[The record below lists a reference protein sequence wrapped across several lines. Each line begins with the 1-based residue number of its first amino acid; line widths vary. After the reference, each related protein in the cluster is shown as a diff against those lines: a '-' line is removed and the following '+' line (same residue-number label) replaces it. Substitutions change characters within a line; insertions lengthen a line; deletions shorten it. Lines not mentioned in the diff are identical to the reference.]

1 MHPSLRLCA
10 SAAPRQPLI
19 HFVGKRQWSAL
30 LYRCMRVQHSLIPT
44 ESEQPHPHPLAAP
57 DLKSVFTES
66 LMKLQA
72 STPQA
77 SAAGS
82 APSQQ
87 AKGNTQAYENFWDAP
102 ERYWKHDLNE
112 WEVELVSVRSEIPP
126 SPPFRHLNGLPYRRE
141 ARRGSR
147 RALLGSWTLLYT

>member
-19 HFVGKRQWSAL
+19 HFVGKRQWK
-30 LYRCMRVQHSLIPT
+30 
-44 ESEQPHPHPLAAP
+44 SEQPHPHPLAAP

-102 ERYWKHDLNE
+102 ERYSKHDLNE
-112 WEVELVSVRSEIPP
+112 WEVELVST
-126 SPPFRHLNGLPYRRE
+126 GG
-141 ARRGSR
+141 ASR
-147 RALLGSWTLLYT
+147 FA